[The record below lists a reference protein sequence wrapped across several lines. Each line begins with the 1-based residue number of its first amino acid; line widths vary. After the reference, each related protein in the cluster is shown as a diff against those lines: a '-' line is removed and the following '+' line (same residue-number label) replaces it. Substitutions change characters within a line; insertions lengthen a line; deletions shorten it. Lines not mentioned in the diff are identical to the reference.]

1 MTSSSLRRAATVALA
16 TAAATA
22 ALLTSVPTSGAAP
35 REAKVRPVRTVDVQL
50 LALNDFHGNLEPPS
64 GSGGRI
70 QTGVGPAGPITVDAG
85 GVEHLATQLEALAR
99 QQRAKN
105 TITVAAGDLI
115 GASPLLSAA
124 FHDEPAIEALGLA
137 GLDYAS
143 VGNHEFD
150 EGASELLRIQRGGC
164 HPVDG
169 CADGTPFA
177 GASFQYLSANAFV
190 TETGEPLLPP
200 YAIHRVQGVKV
211 GFIGMTLEGT
221 ASIVSQQ
228 GVAGLTFADEIETAN
243 RYAAELQARGVET
256 IVVLLHEGGSQTGPD
271 AYQINGCNGLTGPI
285 VAIAEG
291 MAPSIDVVISGHTHQ
306 AYNCEIAGRLV
317 TSASSFG
324 RLVTDID
331 LRIDRRTGDVVSAR
345 AENVI
350 VTRDLAKAPALTDLI
365 ARYRQALGPI
375 AERVVGTAAVAL
387 TRTQEQLFAGALG
400 ESALGNLIADAQLAA
415 TDDEVGA
422 VAAFMNPGGVRAD
435 LDAGPVTY
443 EEAFT
448 VQPFANNLVTL
459 DLTGAQLQCL
469 LEQQFQVGR
478 TLYPSA
484 TVSYVVDLAGTTA
497 GAGADPC
504 SGTRVV
510 DATVSIG
517 GTPVTAGATYRVT
530 VNNFLAG
537 GGDQFSVLTGG
548 TGAVTGDIDLDA
560 FTAYLGARSPV
571 AAPALDRIRT
581 TAEAPPAP

>member
-1 MTSSSLRRAATVALA
+1 
-16 TAAATA
+16 
-22 ALLTSVPTSGAAP
+22 
-35 REAKVRPVRTVDVQL
+35 
-50 LALNDFHGNLEPPS
+50 
-64 GSGGRI
+64 
-70 QTGVGPAGPITVDAG
+70 
-85 GVEHLATQLEALAR
+85 
-99 QQRAKN
+99 
-105 TITVAAGDLI
+105 
-115 GASPLLSAA
+115 
-124 FHDEPAIEALGLA
+124 
-137 GLDYAS
+137 
-143 VGNHEFD
+143 
-150 EGASELLRIQRGGC
+150 
-164 HPVDG
+164 
-169 CADGTPFA
+169 
-177 GASFQYLSANAFV
+177 
-190 TETGEPLLPP
+190 
-200 YAIHRVQGVKV
+200 
-211 GFIGMTLEGT
+211 
-221 ASIVSQQ
+221 
-228 GVAGLTFADEIETAN
+228 
-243 RYAAELQARGVET
+243 
-256 IVVLLHEGGSQTGPD
+256 VLLHEGGNQTGPT
-271 AYQINGCNGLTGPI
+271 AYDINGCNGLSGPI
-285 VAIAEG
+285 VPIAAG
-291 MAPSIDVVISGHTHQ
+291 MSPAIDVVITGHTHQ
-306 AYNCEIAGRLV
+306 AYNCNLSGKLV

-331 LRIDRRTGDVVSAR
+331 LSIDRRTGDVLTAE

-350 VTRDLAKAPALTDLI
+350 VTRDVAKAPAQTELI
-365 ARYRQALGPI
+365 ARYREALGPI
-375 AERVVGTAAVAL
+375 AGRVVGSTTAAAHPDPGAAL
-387 TRTQEQLFAGALG
+387 RR
-400 ESALGNLIADAQLAA
+400 SARR
-415 TDDEVGA
+415 
-422 VAAFMNPGGVRAD
+422 VRAREPHRRRP
-435 LDAGPVTY
+435 AGGDRRRGRRRRRLHEPRRRARRPRRRPVTY

-548 TGAVTGDIDLDA
+548 TNAVTGDIDLDA